1 MVSIKY
7 TVIEK
12 YGTKFSM
19 YSGPCML
26 RGGALAAG
34 DTCGGRFMPSNHASN
49 APDAARQI
57 LSNCRI
63 IKWEKLIFIP
73 SFIYIL
79 Y

>member
-34 DTCGGRFMPSNHASN
+34 DTCGDSCHPIMHPMLRTQHAKYC
-49 APDAARQI
+49 PI
-57 LSNCRI
+57 VEL
-63 IKWEKLIFIP
+63 
-73 SFIYIL
+73 
-79 Y
+79 

>member
-1 MVSIKY
+1 MVLIKY

-34 DTCGGRFMPSNHASN
+34 HGDTCGDSCHPIMHPMLRTQHAKYCS
-49 APDAARQI
+49 I
-57 LSNCRI
+57 VEL
-63 IKWEKLIFIP
+63 
-73 SFIYIL
+73 
-79 Y
+79 